1 MRSWSPGAR
10 RTVKRFGTRMRSR
23 ETTAALV
30 SSSRRRA
37 AVTSRGCRP
46 LLKVL
51 AKAPL
56 TTRSKPFSKLS
67 RIPKEVSSPAARRTL
82 KQSGWNIT
90 MLVGQPPNAEG
101 TAPHDRLW

>member
-1 MRSWSPGAR
+1 MRRRAEAGHPLVVDDAR
-10 RTVKRFGTRMRSR
+10 RTMNLLGTRMRSR

-37 AVTSRGCRP
+37 AVISMGCRP

-56 TTRSKPFSKLS
+56 TPRSRPLL
-67 RIPKEVSSPAARRTL
+67 EVV
-82 KQSGWNIT
+82 Q
-90 MLVGQPPNAEG
+90 
-101 TAPHDRLW
+101 